1 MLLHVFHLAQQ
12 DNSPLQKEPAPIHI
26 NNVKLALEP
35 QPYSILTPLLV
46 WHLALQ
52 DKSLYLR
59 EQVQI
64 LINNVKLVQEAQLL

>member
-1 MLLHVFHLAQQ
+1 MLLLVSHLARQ
-12 DNSPLQKEPAPIHI
+12 DNSPLLKEPAQIPIS
-26 NNVKLALEP
+26 NVKLALEP